1 MYDLSVIIPGKN
13 EEFIGVTAGD
23 VLQNIEGNTQIVVV
37 LDGFE
42 TSVPDIP
49 NDPRVKV
56 LKFDVSLGQRA
67 ATNRGVGASDAK
79 YVMKLDAHC
88 AVDKG
93 FDVKMLGAFKE
104 IGDDVTMIPT
114 LYNLHAFNWRCKKCG
129 KEWYQGLIPEHCK
142 VEENKQQINNLNCD
156 NMTDFEKVIV
166 WKPRLNRKSEFY
178 RFDTTLHFQYAG
190 VFKSRP
196 EIMRGILLG
205 YELSLDPQFVS
216 PGVIGLFANLTS
228 SHPFFINTDYSGW
241 GKDMAVNAVCFSPIN
256 NGGGV
261 RAVEIFT
268 IGDKFKM
275 QGITTG
281 SVFTKMVNDG
291 DIFSSP
297 SGNFTKQPSIDKAVG
312 HVSFSKI
319 DDISITKLINSAD
332 PVPTPSSSIN
342 INVVEE
348 FNNIFG
354 GRFIYNEKSGS
365 LHNGSVLLTPIYCND
380 FVETMSI
387 QGSCFMCTKQ
397 KYNELNLCDETWGSW
412 GNQGTEVA
420 CKTWLSG
427 GRVVTNRRT
436 WYSHM
441 FRTQG
446 GSFGFPYH
454 QSGNEVERARK
465 ASRDL
470 FLNNKWEKQIYPLS
484 WLVEKFKPVPI
495 WHDPEGKDM
504 LDFVNK
510 KGKQFY
516 MQKSGQFTKEIIFYT
531 DNQLD
536 LKVAEPVRNVLKKI
550 SREKGIPIVCSSL
563 KRMDFGDTNIHF
575 PSMKRG
581 YLAMFKQILG
591 ALENSTADII
601 FFAEHDVLYHPS
613 HFDFTPPDKNTYYY
627 NQNVWFL
634 RMPDGHALHYDVNQ
648 LSGLC
653 AYRDVLIT
661 HFRERYEMVKQEF
674 DKGFPEADFVKFV
687 RNIGFEPMTHNRI
700 QWKNWFKYETWKS
713 EYPNVDIK
721 HGANA
726 TGQRWNKDQYRNQ
739 QLLVNWTESEEI
751 PGWGRGIDVVSTL
764 Q

>member
-13 EEFIGVTAGD
+13 EEFIGVTVGG

-142 VEENKQQINNLNCD
+142 IEINKSQVNNPDCD
-156 NMTDFEKVIV
+156 NTTDFEKVIV
-166 WKPRLNRKSEFY
+166 WRPRLNRKSEFY
-178 RFDTTLHFQYAG
+178 RFDTTLHFQYFG
-190 VFKSRP
+190 DRKR
-196 EIMRGILLG
+196 
-205 YELSLDPQFVS
+205 
-216 PGVIGLFANLTS
+216 
-228 SHPFFINTDYSGW
+228 HPDS
-241 GKDMAVNAVCFSPIN
+241 A
-256 NGGGV
+256 
-261 RAVEIFT
+261 
-268 IGDKFKM
+268 
-275 QGITTG
+275 
-281 SVFTKMVNDG
+281 G
-291 DIFSSP
+291 DI
-297 SGNFTKQPSIDKAVG
+297 A
-312 HVSFSKI
+312 
-319 DDISITKLINSAD
+319 
-332 PVPTPSSSIN
+332 
-342 INVVEE
+342 
-348 FNNIFG
+348 
-354 GRFIYNEKSGS
+354 
-365 LHNGSVLLTPIYCND
+365 
-380 FVETMSI
+380 ETMSI
-387 QGSCFMCTKQ
+387 QGSCFMCTKE
-397 KYNELNLCDETWGSW
+397 KYMELNLCDETWGSW

-427 GRVVTNRRT
+427 GRVVTNRKT

-470 FLNNKWEKQIYPLS
+470 FLNNKWEEQIYPLS
-484 WLVEKFKPVPI
+484 WLIEKFKPVPV

-504 LDFVNK
+504 LDFVNR
-510 KGKQFY
+510 KGQQFY
-516 MQKSGQFTKEIIFYT
+516 MKKSGQPTKEIIYYT

-536 LKVAEPVRNVLKKI
+536 PKVAEPVRQNLKKI
-550 SREKGIPIVCSSL
+550 SDEKGIPIVSSSL
-563 KRMDFGDTNIHF
+563 KKMNFGDKNIHF
-575 PSMKRG
+575 PSMRKG
-581 YLAMFKQILG
+581 YLAMFKQILA

-613 HFDFTPPDKNTYYY
+613 HFDFTPTDKNTYYY
-627 NQNVWFL
+627 NQSVCFL

-661 HFRERYEMVKQEF
+661 HFRERYEMVKSEF
-674 DKGFPEADFVKFV
+674 DKGLPEADFVKFV

-739 QLLVNWTESEEI
+739 QLLVNWAESEEI
-751 PGWGRGIDVVSTL
+751 LGWGKGIDIVSTL